1 MNAPFA
7 LRPSIAL
14 GYAKGMMDNA
24 LAELRLGSAEG
35 AKRYLET
42 ALAELAAADE
52 RQARWEASKDLALR
66 HSDGRETTK

>member
-1 MNAPFA
+1 MAPT
-7 LRPSIAL
+7 LIRPSANL

-24 LAELRLGSAEG
+24 LAELRLGSADG
-35 AKRYLET
+35 ARRYLET

-66 HSDGRETTK
+66 HSGEKGE